1 MKRIFAIIIIG
12 LLFSMSLY
20 AEQFGKIS
28 VNKPEAKKQVAI
40 PAINSVGEIDLIYLC
55 LQHATH
61 TLRSNEPECSE
72 RQHTQNLKLPGITG
86 NNEGG
91 GSPGGFYMYIT
102 FEDITDRIPQDR
114 LEKLCKVTG
123 TALTDKVNE
132 IIGRAESKVDGYAA
146 AKYSLPLPVS
156 PLLGDWALALAEHEL
171 YKLGVGG
178 SVQEKIRLAYE
189 DTMKELRD
197 LAAGKISLPVGDD
210 DTVPEQKVGAA
221 IKVASNTQIMD
232 DSIYGS

>member
-1 MKRIFAIIIIG
+1 
-12 LLFSMSLY
+12 
-20 AEQFGKIS
+20 
-28 VNKPEAKKQVAI
+28 
-40 PAINSVGEIDLIYLC
+40 
-55 LQHATH
+55 
-61 TLRSNEPECSE
+61 
-72 RQHTQNLKLPGITG
+72 
-86 NNEGG
+86 
-91 GSPGGFYMYIT
+91 MYIT
-102 FEDITDRIPQDR
+102 FDDITDRIPQDR
-114 LEKLCKVTG
+114 LEKLCKATG

-132 IIGRAESKVDGYAA
+132 VIGRAESKVDGYAA

-210 DTVPEQKVGAA
+210 DTVPELKVGAA
-221 IKVASNTQIMD
+221 VKVASNTQIMD
-232 DSIYGS
+232 DSIYGY